1 MQETFTIEVPRP
13 RTIADLET
21 VRREASDRAY
31 TKAVLDLVGRGELS
45 SAYGAKLLGM
55 NRVDFVECMRQ
66 HGIPLADYPA
76 QVLRQEIEDA
86 AQDFIAGETD
96 KG

>member
-1 MQETFTIEVPRP
+1 
-13 RTIADLET
+13 
-21 VRREASDRAY
+21 
-31 TKAVLDLVGRGELS
+31 
-45 SAYGAKLLGM
+45 M

-76 QVLRQEIEDA
+76 QVLHQEMEDA